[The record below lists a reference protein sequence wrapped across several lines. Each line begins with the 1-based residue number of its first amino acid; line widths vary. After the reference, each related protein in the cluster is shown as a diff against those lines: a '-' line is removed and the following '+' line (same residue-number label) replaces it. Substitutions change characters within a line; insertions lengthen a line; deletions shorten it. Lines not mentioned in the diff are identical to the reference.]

1 MKIAAAGV
9 MVILFALMG
18 TLCAQTGGQQSGA
31 AQRMQVAPA
40 TTDLNAV
47 LQQIQQT
54 TGSANL
60 NIAKL
65 RIEKWKTDSEQKK
78 QMQQIAD
85 SLQKNISNAVP
96 GLITDVENSKGSV
109 LASFKLYHNLN
120 VVYEFLSGL
129 ADAAGAFGKREEYEP
144 LAADAAALDTA
155 RQNLS
160 SYVEQAAGRLEAAT
174 RAAANPG
181 ATTQAQKATVV
192 PGKKLVIDDE
202 DTPRPKKKSSAK
214 STKKKTSPSASPSPT
229 PGGQS
234 AASPH

>member
-9 MVILFALMG
+9 TVILFALAG
-18 TLCAQTGGQQSGA
+18 TLCAQTPAQSGGP
-31 AQRMQVAPA
+31 QRMQVAPA
-40 TTDLNAV
+40 GADLTAI
-47 LQQIQQT
+47 LQQVQQA

-65 RIEKWKTDSEQKK
+65 RIEKWKTDAEQKK

-96 GLITDVENSKGSV
+96 GLITDVLNSKGGV
-109 LASFKLYHNLN
+109 LASFKLYHNVN
-120 VVYEFLSGL
+120 VLYEFLSGL
-129 ADAAGAFGKREEYEP
+129 ADAAGAFGKKDEYEP
-144 LAADAAALDTA
+144 LAADAAALDSA

-160 SYVEQAAGRLEAAT
+160 TYVEQAAIRLEAAS
-174 RAAANPG
+174 RAATPG

-192 PGKKLVIDDE
+192 PGKKVIIDDE
-202 DTPRPKKKSSAK
+202 ETPRPRKKSPAK
-214 STKKKTSPSASPSPT
+214 STKKKTSSPPASPSPT
-229 PGGQS
+229 PAGQS

>member
-9 MVILFALMG
+9 TVILFALAG
-18 TLCAQTGGQQSGA
+18 TLCAQTPAQSGGP
-31 AQRMQVAPA
+31 QRMQVAPA
-40 TTDLNAV
+40 GADLTAI
-47 LQQIQQT
+47 LQQVQQA

-65 RIEKWKTDSEQKK
+65 RIEKWKTDAEQKK

-96 GLITDVENSKGSV
+96 GLITDVQNSRGGV
-109 LASFKLYHNLN
+109 LASFKLYHNVN
-120 VVYEFLSGL
+120 VLYEFLSGL
-129 ADAAGAFGKREEYEP
+129 ADAAGAFGKKDEYEP
-144 LAADAAALDTA
+144 LAADAAALDSA

-160 SYVEQAAGRLEAAT
+160 TYVEQAAIRLEAAS
-174 RAAANPG
+174 RAATPG

-192 PGKKLVIDDE
+192 PGKKVIIDDE
-202 DTPRPKKKSSAK
+202 ETPRPRKKSPAK
-214 STKKKTSPSASPSPT
+214 STKKKTSTTPASPSPT
-229 PGGQS
+229 PAGQS

>member
-9 MVILFALMG
+9 TVLLFALAG
-18 TLCAQTGGQQSGA
+18 TVCAQAQTPSGA
-31 AQRMQVAPA
+31 PQRMQVAPA
-40 TTDLNAV
+40 TVDLNSL
-47 LQQIQQT
+47 LQQVQQV

-96 GLITDVENSKGSV
+96 GLIIDVENNKGSV

-120 VVYEFLSGL
+120 VLYEFLSGL

-160 SYVEQAAGRLEAAT
+160 TYVEQAAGRLEAAS
-174 RAAANPG
+174 RAAATPPT
-181 ATTQAQKATVV
+181 TTQVQKATVV
-192 PGKKLVIDDE
+192 PGKKIIVDDE
-202 DTPRPKKKSSAK
+202 DTPKPKKKSSAK
-214 STKKKTSPSASPSPT
+214 STKKKTSSPPASPSPT
-229 PGGQS
+229 PAGQS
-234 AASPH
+234 ASSPH